1 MRDKTMDQD
10 TTRSLSKKLQ
20 RISDDSDGESFIR
33 NHSGSE
39 TLHGFLNSLMADQG
53 ITIPDLIDSS
63 GVSRNYIYNILSGER
78 QNPGRD
84 KVIAICIGLRASF
97 TQINRALE
105 LVKHSALYPRDERD
119 ARIAIAVN
127 QGVRTVTEVN
137 LILEKNGLKPLDV

>member
-1 MRDKTMDQD
+1 MEQD

-20 RISDDSDGESFIR
+20 CIRDDSDGETFIR
-33 NHSGSE
+33 SHTDSE
-39 TLHGFLNSLMADQG
+39 ALHGFLNRLMAEQEV
-53 ITIPDLIDSS
+53 TIPELIDRS
-63 GVSRNYIYNILSGER
+63 GISRNYIYNILSGER
-78 QNPGRD
+78 PNPSRD

-127 QGVRTVTEVN
+127 QGVKTVTEVN
-137 LILEKNGLKPLDV
+137 LMLEKNGLKPLDV